1 MRIISGIKRGHKLIT
16 PRGNIARPMTDKNRE
31 TIFNIVLHGKELAD
45 CGFNLDNSIIL
56 DMFAGTGAFAFE
68 AISRGAKEAI
78 LVENDQYMI
87 DIIFKNAEK
96 LKMNLEVSLLEK
108 DATSIWADD
117 IDKDKEIDLIFID
130 PPYEKKL
137 EFKAIKNILKKKILK
152 KNKII
157 IVEQYIKESLITYE
171 ELELIRTKELGI
183 TRFSFFKIK

>member
-16 PRGNIARPMTDKNRE
+16 PRSNIARPMTDKNRE
-31 TIFNIVLHGKELAD
+31 TIFNIVIHSKELAD
-45 CGFNLDNSIIL
+45 CGFNLENSIIL

-108 DATSIWADD
+108 DATSFWADD
-117 IDKDKEIDLIFID
+117 VDKNIDLVFMD

-152 KNKII
+152 QNKII
-157 IVEQYIKESLITYE
+157 IVEQSIKESIITYD
-171 ELELIRTKELGI
+171 ELKLLRTKELGI

>member
-16 PRGNIARPMTDKNRE
+16 PRGNVARPMTDKNRE

-78 LVENDQYMI
+78 LVENNQYMI

-96 LKMNLEVSLLEK
+96 LEMNLEVSLLEK

-171 ELELIRTKELGI
+171 GLELIRTKELGI

>member
-16 PRGNIARPMTDKNRE
+16 PRGNVARPMTDKNRE

-78 LVENDQYMI
+78 LVENNQYMI

-96 LKMNLEVSLLEK
+96 LEMNLEVSLLEK

-130 PPYEKKL
+130 PPYEKK
-137 EFKAIKNILKKKILK
+137 
-152 KNKII
+152 
-157 IVEQYIKESLITYE
+157 
-171 ELELIRTKELGI
+171 
-183 TRFSFFKIK
+183 TRI